1 MKKSTKTICG
11 AIDLFWQN
19 ALHRCRVPHTQVEG
33 RGLCR
38 SSTRHYSQAQV
49 QGEAK
54 GQALF
59 HFLFSLSF
67 YFMISFAWSFFKG

>member
-1 MKKSTKTICG
+1 MLHVVLCVVI
-11 AIDLFWQN
+11 IDLSWQA
-19 ALHRCRVPHTQVEG
+19 ALHRCRVPHTQDEG

-38 SSTRHYSQAQV
+38 ASARYYNQAQV

-59 HFLFSLSF
+59 YFLF
-67 YFMISFAWSFFKG
+67 W